1 MRYVRADYILELD
14 CPKCV
19 DVSKI
24 NPVLIGL
31 IAATFNH
38 LDTYVCTHPQNR
50 CQRMFK
56 LKEHL
61 TNSILFPC
69 SSQKQD
75 RYSDKNVF
83 EIDQVIILRIAL
95 MDSQP
100 VKLFKTKKKSNTF

>member
-1 MRYVRADYILELD
+1 
-14 CPKCV
+14 
-19 DVSKI
+19 
-24 NPVLIGL
+24 
-31 IAATFNH
+31 
-38 LDTYVCTHPQNR
+38 
-50 CQRMFK
+50 MFK

-61 TNSILFPC
+61 TNSIFFPC

-100 VKLFKTKKKSNTF
+100 VKLFKTKKKSNTFWLLVVCNIFARFHSFLHYNRNYILYRNTLAFNYLRT